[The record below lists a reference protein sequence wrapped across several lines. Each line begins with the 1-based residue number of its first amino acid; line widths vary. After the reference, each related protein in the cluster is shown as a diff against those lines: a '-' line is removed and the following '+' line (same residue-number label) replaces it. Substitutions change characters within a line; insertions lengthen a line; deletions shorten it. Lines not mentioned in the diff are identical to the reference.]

1 MKSFFGD
8 KFWVILLVVGA
19 FVALVILA
27 SGLGEM
33 EFGQPFITRL
43 ERNNTFD
50 FSDFEPGSGSRWFR
64 YLIPVML
71 LVIYLLML
79 GPVRPQKETSIL
91 NALLRAVGFVLFFAV
106 VLGAFARQGGLLS
119 EEIMEGLPV
128 PGVGDSAPGEFAP
141 PTLTSGSTLGIT
153 LLLVFLFGVLAVF
166 IVNRIFDRFYK
177 PQPGM
182 DEIAGIAH
190 AALTGLSEGKGSK
203 NAIVRCYMDMNRV
216 VGEKRRL
223 TREDGSTPAEFAGQ
237 LARMGLPREAVDGL
251 TGVFER
257 VRYGGKEA
265 DANEIEEAKR
275 CLTVILRACE
285 KKV

>member
-8 KFWVILLVVGA
+8 KVWVILLVIGA

-33 EFGQPFITRL
+33 EFGLPFVTRL
-43 ERNNTFD
+43 ERSNTFD

-64 YLIPVML
+64 YLVPAML
-71 LVIYLLML
+71 LVMYLLML
-79 GPVRPQKETSIL
+79 GPMGPKSESSIVK
-91 NALLRAVGFVLFFAV
+91 AILRAVGMVLFLTL
-106 VLGAFARQGGLLS
+106 VLGAFARQGGFLAQEAL
-119 EEIMEGLPV
+119 EGLPV
-128 PGVGDSAPGEFAP
+128 SGESAPGEFAP

-153 LLLVFLFGVLAVF
+153 LLLVFLFGILAVF

-177 PQPGM
+177 PKPGM

-203 NAIVRCYMDMNRV
+203 NVIVRCYMDMNRV

-223 TREDGSTPAEFAGQ
+223 TRDDGSTPADFAGQ
-237 LARMGLPREAVDGL
+237 LARMGLPRGAVDGL

-275 CLTVILRACE
+275 CLTVILSACE